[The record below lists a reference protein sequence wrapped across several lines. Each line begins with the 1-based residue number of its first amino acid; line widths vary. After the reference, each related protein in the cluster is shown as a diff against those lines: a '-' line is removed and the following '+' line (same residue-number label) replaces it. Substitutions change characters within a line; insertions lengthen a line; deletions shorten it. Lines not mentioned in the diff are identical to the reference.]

1 LASKL
6 SLFLAELKRR
16 KVYRVAAIYAALG
29 VAISLAVPDLFGALL
44 LPDWAARLVIVFLVV
59 GFPVALLLAW
69 AYELKPEEPRPD
81 QEPTKES
88 NQESPPTLET
98 PAPSTEERK
107 SIVVLPFVNM
117 SDDSESEYF
126 SDGMTEEIINALA
139 QLKDLRV
146 AARTSSFA
154 FKGLTPD
161 LTEVGAKLRV
171 ATVLEGSVRKAGD
184 RLRITAQLIEVSS
197 GYHLWSERYDRELD
211 DVFAIQDEIARAI
224 AKKLQITL
232 GAGLAEQ
239 FIRPPT
245 ENLEAYDLYLKGRYF
260 VNLGGEGPLKGL
272 EYFQEALACD
282 PQYALAYAGIAEAYN
297 WLGNTGIL
305 RPKEAMPKAR
315 EAGMRALEL
324 DETLAEAY
332 LTLGW
337 LAWTYDFEWSNAE
350 KHFLRALDLNPG
362 LPQLHSLYGFFL
374 ASMGR
379 FAESLSEIRHGIDL
393 DPLSQFGHILLG
405 QILAF
410 LGRFPDAMDPLRT
423 ALELDPTSW
432 LANNIIGMA
441 YRLDS
446 NYPEAKEA
454 LQVAIALA
462 GRHPWTLNE
471 LALTYAALGERD
483 QAEAIY
489 EELVERSR
497 DEYVAPASL
506 SYITAGLGRTD
517 EAFEWLDRA
526 YEERDATLNW
536 VSIIPHLDPLRDD
549 PRFTVLLERMGLDDR
564 RVGSRDTPGEKR

>member
-1 LASKL
+1 
-6 SLFLAELKRR
+6 
-16 KVYRVAAIYAALG
+16 
-29 VAISLAVPDLFGALL
+29 
-44 LPDWAARLVIVFLVV
+44 VIVLIVI
-59 GFPVALLLAW
+59 GFPIALVLAW
-69 AYELKPEEPRPD
+69 AYEVKPEEPKGD
-81 QEPTKES
+81 E
-88 NQESPPTLET
+88 ET
-98 PAPSTEERK
+98 PAPAFAPTDAENRK

-117 SDDSESEYF
+117 SDDPDSEYF

-139 QLKDLRV
+139 QLEDLRV
-146 AARTSSFA
+146 VARTSSFA
-154 FKGLTPD
+154 FKGSSPNLSD
-161 LTEVGAKLRV
+161 VGAKLRV
-171 ATVLEGSVRKAGD
+171 ATVLEGSVRRAGN
-184 RLRITAQLIEVSS
+184 RLRITAQLIDVSS
-197 GYHLWSERYDRELD
+197 GYHLWSERFDRELD

-224 AKKLQITL
+224 ADKLQVTL
-232 GAGLAEQ
+232 AASVAEQ
-239 FIRPPT
+239 LVRPPT
-245 ENLEAYDLYLKGRYF
+245 KNLEAYDLYLKGRHF

-272 EYFQEALACD
+272 EYFQQALTCD
-282 PQYALAYAGIAEAYN
+282 PEYALAYAGIAEAYN

-305 RPKEAMPKAR
+305 RPKEAMPQAR
-315 EAGMRALEL
+315 EAAMRALEL

-332 LTLGW
+332 LSLGW

-350 KHFLRALDLNPG
+350 KQFLRALELNPG
-362 LPQLHSLYGFFL
+362 LPQLHSLFGFFL

-379 FAESLSEIRHGIDL
+379 FDESLSELRHGIDL

-454 LQVAIALA
+454 LGAAIALA

-471 LALTYAALGERD
+471 LALTYAASGDRD

-506 SYITAGLGRTD
+506 SYITAGLGRAD

-549 PRFTVLLERMGLDDR
+549 PRFAVLLERMGL
-564 RVGSRDTPGEKR
+564 E

>member
-1 LASKL
+1 
-6 SLFLAELKRR
+6 
-16 KVYRVAAIYAALG
+16 
-29 VAISLAVPDLFGALL
+29 
-44 LPDWAARLVIVFLVV
+44 
-59 GFPVALLLAW
+59 
-69 AYELKPEEPRPD
+69 
-81 QEPTKES
+81 
-88 NQESPPTLET
+88 
-98 PAPSTEERK
+98 
-107 SIVVLPFVNM
+107 
-117 SDDSESEYF
+117 
-126 SDGMTEEIINALA
+126 
-139 QLKDLRV
+139 
-146 AARTSSFA
+146 
-154 FKGLTPD
+154 
-161 LTEVGAKLRV
+161 
-171 ATVLEGSVRKAGD
+171 
-184 RLRITAQLIEVSS
+184 
-197 GYHLWSERYDRELD
+197 
-211 DVFAIQDEIARAI
+211 
-224 AKKLQITL
+224 
-232 GAGLAEQ
+232 
-239 FIRPPT
+239 
-245 ENLEAYDLYLKGRYF
+245 
-260 VNLGGEGPLKGL
+260 
-272 EYFQEALACD
+272 
-282 PQYALAYAGIAEAYN
+282 
-297 WLGNTGIL
+297 
-305 RPKEAMPKAR
+305 
-315 EAGMRALEL
+315 L

-536 VSIIPHLDPLRDD
+536 VSIIPHLDTLRDD

-564 RVGSRDTPGEKR
+564 RVGSRDTPGENR